1 MTTRRTPLCIIHHS
15 SFILH
20 TLKVW
25 ATAGGEQMNRT
36 KQPCAVVMHMR
47 DGTTI
52 EQVYPTRYQAEL
64 FLYLLPLLMSTR
76 PHDEGVAS
84 AILSPLI
91 EDRPHAPAGHAT
103 PRRIDQYLQ

>member
-1 MTTRRTPLCIIHHS
+1 MKS
-15 SFILH
+15 
-20 TLKVW
+20 
-25 ATAGGEQMNRT
+25 

-47 DGTTI
+47 DGTVI
-52 EQVYPTRYQAEL
+52 EQVYPTRYQAEI

-84 AILSPLI
+84 AILSPLV
-91 EDRPHAPAGHAT
+91 EEQAWQPAALAH

>member
-1 MTTRRTPLCIIHHS
+1 
-15 SFILH
+15 
-20 TLKVW
+20 
-25 ATAGGEQMNRT
+25 MNSI

-47 DGTTI
+47 DGTVI

-84 AILSPLI
+84 AILSPLV
-91 EDRPHAPAGHAT
+91 EERAYSPAPITRHW
-103 PRRIDQYLQ
+103 RIDQFLQ

>member
-1 MTTRRTPLCIIHHS
+1 MKS
-15 SFILH
+15 
-20 TLKVW
+20 
-25 ATAGGEQMNRT
+25 

-47 DGTTI
+47 DGTVI

-84 AILSPLI
+84 AILSPLV
-91 EDRPHAPAGHAT
+91 EEHTFQPTALGH